1 MPTCYRGGR
10 ARDRKPR
17 MRNPHSTPMLAI
29 DYHRPMTNEGAPK
42 SRLELVMEKLRQQDE
57 ANGITQVT
65 LTDAQREA
73 IAAAKKQYEARV
85 AQRRIMH
92 QTAISGTF
100 DPAVIMEREEELRRD
115 LARFEREHEE
125 TLAGIRRGE

>member
-1 MPTCYRGGR
+1 
-10 ARDRKPR
+10 
-17 MRNPHSTPMLAI
+17 
-29 DYHRPMTNEGAPK
+29 MTEGAPK

-57 ANGITQVT
+57 AQGITQVT

-73 IAAAKKQYEARV
+73 IAVARKQYEAKV

-92 QTAISGTF
+92 QTAMMSSF
-100 DPAVIMEREEELRRD
+100 DPAAALEREEELRRD

-125 TLAGIRRGE
+125 TLAGIRRGDG

>member
-1 MPTCYRGGR
+1 
-10 ARDRKPR
+10 
-17 MRNPHSTPMLAI
+17 
-29 DYHRPMTNEGAPK
+29 MTSDGAPK

-57 ANGITQVT
+57 AKGITQVT

-73 IAAAKKQYEARV
+73 IAEARKQHEARV

-92 QTAISGTF
+92 QTATSGAF
-100 DPAVIMEREEELRRD
+100 DPVASAEREEELRRD

-125 TLAGIRRGE
+125 VLARIRRGE

>member
-1 MPTCYRGGR
+1 
-10 ARDRKPR
+10 
-17 MRNPHSTPMLAI
+17 
-29 DYHRPMTNEGAPK
+29 MTSDGAPK

-73 IAAAKKQYEARV
+73 LTEARKQHEARV

-92 QTAISGTF
+92 QTSMMSVF
-100 DPAVIMEREEELRRD
+100 EPAALLEREEELRRD

-125 TLAGIRRGE
+125 ALARIRRSE

>member
-1 MPTCYRGGR
+1 
-10 ARDRKPR
+10 
-17 MRNPHSTPMLAI
+17 
-29 DYHRPMTNEGAPK
+29 MTTEGAPK

-57 ANGITQVT
+57 AKGITPVS

-73 IAAAKKQYEARV
+73 ISAAKKQQEARV

-92 QTAISGTF
+92 QTAIAGTF
-100 DPAVIMEREEELRRD
+100 DPVATLEREEELRRD

-125 TLAGIRRGE
+125 TLASIRRGE

>member
-1 MPTCYRGGR
+1 
-10 ARDRKPR
+10 
-17 MRNPHSTPMLAI
+17 
-29 DYHRPMTNEGAPK
+29 MTNEGAPK

-57 ANGITQVT
+57 AKGITQVT

-73 IAAAKKQYEARV
+73 IADAKKQYEARV

-92 QTAISGTF
+92 QTAVAATF
-100 DPAVIMEREEELRRD
+100 DPVASLEREEELRRD

-125 TLAGIRRGE
+125 TLGRIRRGDA

>member
-1 MPTCYRGGR
+1 
-10 ARDRKPR
+10 
-17 MRNPHSTPMLAI
+17 
-29 DYHRPMTNEGAPK
+29 MTDGPPK

-57 ANGITQVT
+57 AQGVTQVT

-73 IAAAKKQYEARV
+73 IGVAKKQHEARV

-92 QTAISGTF
+92 QTAMMGTF
-100 DPAVIMEREEELRRD
+100 DPAASLEREEELRRD

-125 TLAGIRRGE
+125 KLAAIRRGET

>member
-1 MPTCYRGGR
+1 
-10 ARDRKPR
+10 
-17 MRNPHSTPMLAI
+17 
-29 DYHRPMTNEGAPK
+29 MTTEGAPK

-57 ANGITQVT
+57 AKGITPVS

-73 IAAAKKQYEARV
+73 ISAAKKQHEARV

-92 QTAISGTF
+92 QTAIAGTF
-100 DPAVIMEREEELRRD
+100 DPVATLEREEELRRD

-125 TLAGIRRGE
+125 TLARLRRGE

>member
-1 MPTCYRGGR
+1 
-10 ARDRKPR
+10 
-17 MRNPHSTPMLAI
+17 
-29 DYHRPMTNEGAPK
+29 MTTDGAPK

-73 IAAAKKQYEARV
+73 ISAARKQHEARV

-92 QTAISGTF
+92 QTDMMSVFEPSA
-100 DPAVIMEREEELRRD
+100 ALEREEELRRD
-115 LARFEREHEE
+115 VARFEREHEE
-125 TLAGIRRGE
+125 VLARLRRGE